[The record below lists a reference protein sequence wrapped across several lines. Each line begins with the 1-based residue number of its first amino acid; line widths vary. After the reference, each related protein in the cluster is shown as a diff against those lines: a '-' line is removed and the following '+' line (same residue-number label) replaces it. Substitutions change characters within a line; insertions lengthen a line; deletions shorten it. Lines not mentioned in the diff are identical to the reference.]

1 MKRCRFCGKQF
12 TGPTAM
18 MDRLKHLGDNKG
30 ACMNELMTEGLK
42 AQLSEQLRGR
52 GLEWHGNKPWSVCSG
67 Y

>member
-1 MKRCRFCGKQF
+1 MKICRFCGKQV

-42 AQLSEQLRGR
+42 AQLSEELRGR
-52 GLEWHGNKPWSVCSG
+52 GLE
-67 Y
+67 